1 MVVGKGGTDRTLSE
15 EEVLGIL
22 KQGIPPGLVKGR
34 RVLVLTPDATRTCPM
49 PLMAR
54 TIARLVA
61 PHAGRLDF
69 MVALGTHQPMS
80 DERIDALYG
89 IRPGERETTFHGI
102 RFLNHRWDLPE
113 TLRKIGRIDEAR
125 IEQITRGVFRESVD
139 VVINR
144 AVFDYDLILIVGPVF
159 PHEVVGFSGGHK
171 YLFPGISGGDFLHF
185 FHWLGA
191 VITCKKIIGI
201 KDTPVRRAIDKAME
215 KVPVPIHCLAMVVNQ
230 DSNLCGL
237 YVGDVREAWSKAA
250 DLSSQVHVKT
260 KKKPFRVVL
269 GRAPAMYDEIWTA
282 GKVMYKLEQVVAD
295 QGTLIIYGP
304 HIREVSRTWG
314 KDIERIG
321 YHTRDYFLAQ
331 MDRFKDIPRGVL
343 AHSTHVRGT
352 GAYEKGVEK
361 PHVNVVLATSIP
373 RETCDRI
380 NLGYM
385 DPSGIRL
392 SDYTDREERGIL
404 FVDHAGEILYRLEQG
419 Q

>member
-1 MVVGKGGTDRTLSE
+1 MVKGTGSPDQSLRE
-15 EEVLGIL
+15 EEVRSLLEEGTPL
-22 KQGIPPGLVKGR
+22 RLFERK
-34 RVLVLTPDATRTCPM
+34 RVLVLTPDATRTCPLPM
-49 PLMAR
+49 MIRSIRDVLG
-54 TIARLVA
+54 
-61 PHAGRLDF
+61 GRAAKLDF
-69 MVALGTHQPMS
+69 MVALGTHTPLA
-80 DERIDALYG
+80 EKEILTLYG
-89 IRPGERETTFHGI
+89 IAERQKKFSGTEFFNHEWGRQESFAQIGTFTQEEI
-102 RFLNHRWDLPE
+102 EDLSE
-113 TLRKIGRIDEAR
+113 GRLKEKVPI
-125 IEQITRGVFRESVD
+125 
-139 VVINR
+139 VINKR
-144 AVFDYDLILIVGPVF
+144 IFDYDLVLILGPVF
-159 PHEVVGFSGGHK
+159 PHEVVGYSGGAK

-215 KVPVPIHCLAMVVNQ
+215 KVPVPVHCLAMVVNQ
-230 DSNLCGL
+230 NADLCGL

-250 DLSSQVHVKT
+250 DLSSQVHVKN

-295 QGTLIIYGP
+295 QGTLIIFGP

-314 KDIERIG
+314 KHIERTG

-331 MDRFKDIPRGVL
+331 MERFRDIPRGVL

-352 GAYEKGVEK
+352 GTYENGVER
-361 PHVNVVLATSIP
+361 PDVNVVLATSIP

-385 DPSGIRL
+385 DPSKIRL
-392 SDYTDREERGIL
+392 SDYMGREEEGIL
-404 FVDHAGEILYRLEQG
+404 FVDHAGEILYRLEQAL
-419 Q
+419 